1 MLSLPHRPAR
11 LCDGLSRRDW
21 LTVGGLGA
29 FGLTLPGL
37 LRANETARPKKVK
50 NVILLFLLGGPP
62 QHDTWDHKPD
72 APAEIRGELKSIAT
86 ATPGYR
92 VGETMVR
99 TAKYTDRLAVLRAVE
114 TRDNA
119 HSSSGYFMTTGVPH
133 APMSVENVKPAA
145 PNDHPAMGG
154 VVRKLLPDV
163 GGLPS
168 AITLPEQAA
177 NDGNI
182 TWPGQDAGFL
192 GRKFDPW
199 MLSGDPSA
207 AHFQPEGMTPSGDVP
222 PARLA
227 DRQTLLARFDSA
239 FARLDSGAS
248 EYTAR
253 TQQAIDLIGSSA
265 AKKAF
270 DLSTEPPK
278 LRDRYGRT
286 RFGQS
291 CLLARR
297 LIEAGTRMVR
307 VNWTRVA
314 GAPNNGHWD
323 THSSNAAGVKALMP
337 VLDAAYTALLDDLAE
352 RGMLDDTLVIWAGE
366 MGRTPKLNGAGGRDH
381 WGNVLSVALAGGG
394 VRGGVVHGTSDKIA
408 GHPLDGRVRPE
419 DLTATVYHTLGIP
432 ADAEITDAFGRPIPA
447 TRGQVVRQL
456 F

>member
-1 MLSLPHRPAR
+1 MLTLPHRPAR

-21 LTVGGLGA
+21 LTIGGLGA

-37 LRANETARPKKVK
+37 LRAAESPRPKKAK

-62 QHDTWDHKPD
+62 QHETWDPKPD
-72 APAEIRGELKSIAT
+72 APAEIRGDHGTIPT
-86 ATPGYR
+86 ATPGLR
-92 VGETMVR
+92 IGETM
-99 TAKYTDRLAVLRAVE
+99 AMTDRIAVLRAVE

-119 HSSSGYFMTTGVPH
+119 HSSSGYFLSTGVPH
-133 APMSVENVKPAA
+133 APMSVENVRPAA
-145 PNDHPAMGG
+145 PNDHPTIGA
-154 VVRKLLPDV
+154 VARKFLPEV
-163 GGLPS
+163 GGLPA

-199 MLSGDPSA
+199 LLTGDPSA
-207 AHFQPEGMTPSGDVP
+207 DLFRPEGMTPRADVP
-222 PARLA
+222 PNRLA
-227 DRQTLLARFDSA
+227 DRQALLARFDTA
-239 FARLDSGAS
+239 FAKLDSQAS
-248 EYTAR
+248 EHTAR
-253 TQQAIDLIGSSA
+253 TQQAIDLIGSPA

-270 DLSTEPPK
+270 DLNGESPK

-297 LIEAGTRMVR
+297 LIESGVRLVR
-307 VNWTRVA
+307 VNWTRVD

-323 THSSNAAGVKALMP
+323 THASNSAGVKALMP
-337 VLDAAYTALLDDLAE
+337 VLDAAYTTLLDDLAD
-352 RGMLDDTLVIWAGE
+352 RGLLDDTLVIWMGE

-381 WGNVLSVALAGGG
+381 WGQVMSVALAGGG
-394 VRGGVVHGTSDKIA
+394 VRGGAVYGTSDKAA
-408 GHPLDGRVRPE
+408 GYPIDGRVRPD
-419 DLTATVYHTLGIP
+419 DLTATIFHTLGIP
-432 ADAEITDAFGRPIPA
+432 PDAELHDTFARPIPA
-447 TRGQVVRQL
+447 TRGQPIRQL

>member
-1 MLSLPHRPAR
+1 MSS
-11 LCDGLSRRDW
+11 DG
-21 LTVGGLGA
+21 G
-29 FGLTLPGL
+29 FGLVL
-37 LRANETARPKKVK
+37 
-50 NVILLFLLGGPP
+50 ILLFLLGGPP

-297 LIEAGTRMVR
+297 LIEAGTRLVR

-337 VLDAAYTALLDDLAE
+337 VLDAAYTALLDDLAD
-352 RGMLDDTLVIWAGE
+352 RGMLDDTLVIWTGE

-394 VRGGVVHGTSDKIA
+394 VKGGVVHGTSDKIA